1 MSCLASIWG
10 YIPNGNYGG
19 SLSIISKCEYGDIE
33 CPKEFVKELELI
45 EFIWNKDYPI
55 NWNFACPRGQDEG
68 FFRPIFSLPPSKKI
82 VEPIFRVLVQN
93 FRSSLLAV
101 CGVGRASATQAE
113 AKKEPTAE
121 PAKSEE
127 PKAKET
133 AKESEQ
139 KPSEPKAEETAKESE
154 QKPSEPEAEETA
166 KESEQK
172 PSEPEAEETEKEP
185 EQKPS
190 EEPKAEEKSSEGGEK
205 PAEPEGETEEPKAE
219 QTTEL

>member
-1 MSCLASIWG
+1 MNLFGTNIIRLAEI
-10 YIPNGNYGG
+10 
-19 SLSIISKCEYGDIE
+19 LLVQGD
-33 CPKEFVKELELI
+33 
-45 EFIWNKDYPI
+45 
-55 NWNFACPRGQDEG
+55 QDEG
-68 FFRPIFSLPPSKKI
+68 SFSPNFSLPPSKEI
-82 VEPIFRVLVQN
+82 VEPVFRVLVLN

-127 PKAKET
+127 PKAEET

-154 QKPSEPEAEETA
+154 QKPSEPEAEET
-166 KESEQK
+166 
-172 PSEPEAEETEKEP
+172 EKEP

-190 EEPKAEEKSSEGGEK
+190 EEPKAQETSSEGGEK